1 LGSKLYFFRL
11 PRVEET
17 EDYYYKAR
25 NESFLEKI
33 QRIRT
38 VLIEYLA
45 YFEMNPD
52 ITMEEEDGL
61 PKISIDPQK
70 DEELAH
76 RIIIRLAKLLAHLRA
91 FVFTWETKDTQGSEY
106 AYALAN

>member
-1 LGSKLYFFRL
+1 
-11 PRVEET
+11 
-17 EDYYYKAR
+17 
-25 NESFLEKI
+25 
-33 QRIRT
+33 
-38 VLIEYLA
+38 
-45 YFEMNPD
+45 MNPD

-91 FVFTWETKDTQGSEY
+91 FVSTWETKDTQGSEY